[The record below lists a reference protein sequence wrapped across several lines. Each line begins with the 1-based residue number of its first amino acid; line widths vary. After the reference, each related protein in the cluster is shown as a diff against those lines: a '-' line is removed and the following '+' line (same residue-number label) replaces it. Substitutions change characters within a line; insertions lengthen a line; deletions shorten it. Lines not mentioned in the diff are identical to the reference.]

1 MFKGLLESL
10 RNTPQDSEDLPAILT
25 VVEEGSQLRLSTMKK
40 LLNIRVLSTKKMTRV
55 EGESVEYNRT
65 KEQDEELKAWVKDHV
80 S

>member
-1 MFKGLLESL
+1 
-10 RNTPQDSEDLPAILT
+10 
-25 VVEEGSQLRLSTMKK
+25 MKK

-65 KEQDEELKAWVKDHV
+65 KEQDEELKAWVKNHV